1 MLQTIL
7 RFIIFII
14 TLSLISLFQISVPF
28 VWAGFFS
35 EFNFI
40 PVILVS
46 LLFFYNSKTAL
57 LATLIIGFWL
67 DIFSFT
73 FFGLET
79 ISLFISLF
87 LIDKISFS
95 WLTNR
100 SFYSFL
106 IINLLFVIF
115 YSFISSL
122 FFYFSYFEY
131 STFFLWRFSFWLSL
145 FYRFS
150 WALIIAIISFNPL
163 SSLTKNLSPV
173 FLEKK

>member
-1 MLQTIL
+1 MFQTII
-7 RFIIFII
+7 RFVIFII

-28 VWAGFFS
+28 VWSGFFG

-40 PVILVS
+40 PLILVS

-57 LATLIIGFWL
+57 LAALIIGFFL
-67 DIFSFT
+67 DTFSFS

-79 ISLFISLF
+79 ISLFIALF

-100 SFYSFL
+100 SFYSFV
-106 IINLLFVIF
+106 IINLLFIIF
-115 YSFISSL
+115 HSLISSL
-122 FFYFSYFEY
+122 FSYFSYLEY
-131 STFFLWRFSFWLSL
+131 STFFLWRFSFWVSL
-145 FYRFS
+145 FYSFS